1 MHIYKV
7 KWMYLYR
14 VFIIIVLWDML
25 LINHQMN
32 VPKLL
37 ILLVF
42 FIFVQKTNFVGFFFY
57 FRSNTILFMNVS
69 WGSYC
74 LQGASLKRTSLGNI
88 TSVWWKLKTVLP
100 LESWS
105 NSSWWGFF
113 LLWLSYTCKLN
124 LKKNV
129 GNVVAK
135 FLETEPNMVKQWCKH
150 LT

>member
-1 MHIYKV
+1 
-7 KWMYLYR
+7 MYLYR

-42 FIFVQKTNFVGFFFY
+42 FIFVEKTNFVGFFFY
-57 FRSNTILFMNVS
+57 FRSNTTLFMNVS

-124 LKKNV
+124 LKKKCRKCCCEIPRNRTKY
-129 GNVVAK
+129 GKTMMQTFN
-135 FLETEPNMVKQWCKH
+135 LISYP
-150 LT
+150 

>member
-1 MHIYKV
+1 
-7 KWMYLYR
+7 MYLYR
-14 VFIIIVLWDML
+14 VLSLSFFEICYWLTTKWMCPNYLFFWYSLYLFRKLTL
-25 LINHQMN
+25 L
-32 VPKLL
+32 
-37 ILLVF
+37 
-42 FIFVQKTNFVGFFFY
+42 GFFFY

-124 LKKNV
+124 FKKNV